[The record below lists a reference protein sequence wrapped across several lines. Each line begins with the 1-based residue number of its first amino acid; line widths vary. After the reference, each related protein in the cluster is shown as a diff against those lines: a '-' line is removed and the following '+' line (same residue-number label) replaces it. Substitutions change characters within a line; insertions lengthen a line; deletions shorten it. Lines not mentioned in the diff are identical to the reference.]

1 MWESKRSRFKKPD
14 QDYYSIANKLKSEN
28 ISTKFIY
35 SNTAEGVLINK
46 NYPFGLIKYRSDD
59 FSPEIELNSENAI
72 LKIKQPDWIK

>member
-1 MWESKRSRFKKPD
+1 MFPHTQTIRK
-14 QDYYSIANKLKSEN
+14 YY
-28 ISTKFIY
+28 F
-35 SNTAEGVLINK
+35 VLINK